1 MPEWVSMARR
11 RSSGEGRALEARVL
25 LADAHASDAFAIA
38 TTLQGYGLSV
48 DRAATGDTALAM
60 ATHTS
65 YDAILVSS
73 SLQGADAEALC
84 RRLRE
89 HGTRSTIVLVCE
101 AAPDAR
107 ELAAVG
113 ADSWI
118 RKPVD
123 PGALVEWLRGGRTDD
138 HDRHGDDQSKQ

>member
-1 MPEWVSMARR
+1 MARR
-11 RSSGEGRALEARVL
+11 RSSGEERALDARVL

-89 HGTRSTIVLVCE
+89 HGTRSAIVLVCTS
-101 AAPDAR
+101 APDAQR
-107 ELAAVG
+107 LAAVG
-113 ADSWI
+113 GDCWVRA
-118 RKPVD
+118 PVD
-123 PGALVEWLRGGRTDD
+123 PAALVEWLRGGWPDD
-138 HDRHGDDQSKQ
+138 HRSAR